1 MTGFLNQ
8 EADGMIYLT
17 YVVRGLLDPVF
28 SFKDEHKSEQ
38 DFKIKYNMYRYWNAV
53 SVGYAQYLTIIPGA
67 GMGYRLTGYE
77 SERNNVSVKSNKLV
91 KNIENKKNLA
101 S

>member
-1 MTGFLNQ
+1 
-8 EADGMIYLT
+8 MIYLAC
-17 YVVRGLLDPVF
+17 VVRGQLDPVF
-28 SFKDEHKSEQ
+28 GFKDEHKSEQ

-77 SERNNVSVKSNKLV
+77 GERNNVSVKSN
-91 KNIENKKNLA
+91 
-101 S
+101 